1 MAAAGA
7 SNAVKISNVLI
18 LLGAVFAGLYLV
30 PRLVTTARTPDT
42 PNPYAERDRAQ
53 IVMAIGKSL
62 TDSNPACLRVD
73 DSFPYDSRWDRQQ
86 CSTCEALEQAG
97 LLTREFTEESD
108 ESGNVRYV
116 TRYELSQL
124 GQAVHQPGSGDY
136 NDASRFCFGE
146 ARLHEIKGIRR
157 MMGPGAIV
165 FGVRYEIEIVN
176 PHPFLYD
183 PRAEALGLKRPGEGT
198 PWFNVPSICIALENI

>member
-1 MAAAGA
+1 
-7 SNAVKISNVLI
+7 VKISNVLI

-42 PNPYAERDRAQ
+42 PDPYAQRDRAQ
-53 IVMAIGKSL
+53 IVAAIEEHVANF
-62 TDSNPACLRVD
+62 NPACLRVA
-73 DSFPYDSRWDRQQ
+73 DSFPYDSRRDRQQ
-86 CSTCEALEQAG
+86 CQACETLEQAG
-97 LLTREFTEESD
+97 LLTRVFAEEND
-108 ESGNVRYV
+108 AAGNVRYV

-124 GQAVHQPGSGDY
+124 GEAVYRPGSGGY

-157 MMGPGAIV
+157 VMGPGAYV
-165 FGVRYEIEIVN
+165 FGVRYQIEIVN

-183 PRAEALGLKRPGEGT
+183 PRAEALGLKRPSEGT
-198 PWFNVPSICIALENI
+198 PALLPAQDAQFTQIPGGSLDWTY